1 MQISDKFLSLS
12 HNFIKKGISPMKKT
26 MTDYIS
32 ALSANSFEILEK
44 IFVKKYQKFLAFYW
58 MLKDYSEYIFSLQYK
73 DTNDNILK
81 IEVELSGIDMD
92 EVMSNLHE
100 SVSSDCGILIY
111 NKKKKIFIEITKD
124 EE

>member
-1 MQISDKFLSLS
+1 
-12 HNFIKKGISPMKKT
+12 